1 MFLGHVGVGLALKR
15 WAPSCSAGVLV
26 AGALLL
32 DWLLGLFVLAGVEEV
47 HVPADFAQAHF
58 LTFTFPWSHGLLAT
72 LVWSALGAA
81 VAAVLLR
88 GPARAWG
95 ALVVASAVA
104 SHFLCDVVEHVP
116 ELPLLG
122 PTSTRVGLGLWRAM
136 PWALA
141 LEVALAALG
150 LWLYRRATPGGFPWG
165 MALFLLG
172 VAAVALP
179 GQLLS
184 AEAPPRGFLVATWLL
199 QAPLL
204 GLLAGWVDARR
215 RRTATPSP
223 AVG

>member
-15 WAPSCSAGVLV
+15 AAPSCNAGVLV
-26 AGALLL
+26 AGALAL
-32 DWLLGLFVLAGVEEV
+32 DWLLGVFVLAGLEEV
-47 HVPADFAQAHF
+47 HVPADFARAHF

-72 LVWSALGAA
+72 LGWSALAA
-81 VAAVLLR
+81 ALAAALLR
-88 GPARAWG
+88 GPARAAG
-95 ALVVASAVA
+95 ALVVALAVA
-104 SHFLCDVVEHVP
+104 SHFLCDAVEHVP

-122 PTSTRVGLGLWRAM
+122 PDSPRVGLGLWRWM

-165 MALFLLG
+165 MALLLAG

-179 GQLLS
+179 GQLLGS
-184 AEAPPRGFLVATWLL
+184 KVPPTHLLAATWLL

-204 GLLAGWVDARR
+204 GLLAGWLDARR
-215 RRTATPSP
+215 RTRVPP
-223 AVG
+223 PG